1 MAHIT
6 IEYMIMV
13 PVMIAQIILFPYLA
27 VTMRDSWVNSNME
40 LELGEICGHLGS
52 SIQQLYYS
60 MNHASISSGS
70 LTAKLSTPPLIGD
83 GYGNF
88 YNYTITF
95 QNATNSYNDVKIMK
109 IVLDIQGR
117 NGDASTIVTLGP
129 NADWSDN
136 STYVSSSLDGIA
148 ATKTPSSIWLGFGDT

>member
-1 MAHIT
+1 LPHIT

-13 PVMIAQIILFPYLA
+13 PIMIAQIILFPYLA
-27 VTMRDSWVNSNME
+27 ITIRDSWVNNNVE
-40 LELGEICGHLGS
+40 LELDEICGHLGS

-70 LTAKLSTPPLIGD
+70 LTAKLSTPSLIGD

-109 IVLDIQGR
+109 IVLDIKGR

-129 NADWSDN
+129 NADWPN
-136 STYVSSSLDGIA
+136 NCTYVSSSLSSII
-148 ATKTPSSIWLGFGDT
+148 ATKTPASISLGFGVA